1 MGTNADDD
9 GRNYIAVAM
18 PKDENEVYVNQF
30 TTSGSTARCMICG
43 RSYYG
48 RLSMSKDSRFS
59 KVYEV
64 VVFHGE
70 SLPSCKHE

>member
-30 TTSGSTARCMICG
+30 TTSGQQQIWKEHMWLFILW
-43 RSYYG
+43 
-48 RLSMSKDSRFS
+48 RLSMSKNKRFS
-59 KVYEV
+59 KVYRW
-64 VVFHGE
+64 
-70 SLPSCKHE
+70 KW

>member
-30 TTSGSTARCMICG
+30 TTSGSAA
-43 RSYYG
+43 
-48 RLSMSKDSRFS
+48 DA
-59 KVYEV
+59 VYV
-64 VVFHGE
+64 AVHIMGD
-70 SLPSCKHE
+70 LA